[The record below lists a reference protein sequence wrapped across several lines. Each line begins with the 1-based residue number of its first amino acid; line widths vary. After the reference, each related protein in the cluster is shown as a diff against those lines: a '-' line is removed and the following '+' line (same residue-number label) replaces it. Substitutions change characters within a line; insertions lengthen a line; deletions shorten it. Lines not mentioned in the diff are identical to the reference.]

1 MTPAD
6 HDLIL
11 HLFVGRDALDGPAG
25 ALVRAWWRA
34 CRDHGMTQ
42 PLLELPLEV
51 PEGLPEEGGRPG
63 SFRVLAGRK
72 RPGTAGAAQQA
83 LCYLQHDVVGV
94 IVLLA
99 TAPGEPWTRAERD
112 WRAAVARHGGGV
124 AGDPAPEGVL
134 GTAVVHRVVPDT
146 APPATVAG
154 EAALRVGFA
163 PVTSVPVPAAR
174 ALQLP
179 GAPGEFLVLS
189 PPVDGAEGR
198 SRQLAVLAARADEG
212 LLDSWIWS
220 YGATEAAA
228 LRPTGLHRY
237 LLHTAKL
244 RDQYLAFVDRQAGF
258 RAHRDQVN
266 RLTDRVVGLC
276 AEPART
282 GASDRADQFLALELA
297 LGELQ
302 QAADTLLTYRTRL
315 ERFRRQ
321 AELAAENAD
330 LAVPPVAGA
339 PLGGLFAEDL
349 ALRGWLLR
357 QTEHDA
363 EDFRL
368 VGDRADTV
376 VRNATALVQQRLHQR
391 QQQLTLLQTS
401 VLGGVLMVLAAVQA
415 LDYRPPLPG
424 PFHGPVIA
432 LLGALATVLPGSVLR
447 WARETGRRARPSL
460 TDRLA
465 MTALG
470 ACTGWLAATA
480 VSVWRTAAPAPPVWS
495 LTTAALGALAA
506 ALLERRR

>member
-11 HLFVGRDALDGPAG
+11 HLFVGRDALDGAAG
-25 ALVRAWWRA
+25 ELLRAWWRA
-34 CRDHGMTQ
+34 CREHGMTQ
-42 PLLELPLEV
+42 PLLGLPLEV
-51 PEGLPEEGGRPG
+51 PEQLPGEGERPG
-63 SFRVLAGRK
+63 SFRALAGRK
-72 RPGTAGAAQQA
+72 RPGTAGPAQQA
-83 LCYLQHDVVGV
+83 LCYVQHDVVGV
-94 IVLLA
+94 VVLLA

-112 WRAAVARHGGGV
+112 WQAAVARHGGGA
-124 AGDPAPEGVL
+124 AGDPAPDGVL
-134 GTAVVHRVVPDT
+134 GTAVVHRVVTD
-146 APPATVAG
+146 AAAPATLLREAG
-154 EAALRVGFA
+154 MRVGFTTA
-163 PVTSVPVPAAR
+163 VGVAVPTAR

-179 GAPGEFLVLS
+179 DAQGEFLVFS
-189 PPVDGAEGR
+189 PPAESTGGR
-198 SRQLAVLAARADEG
+198 SRRLAVLAARADEG

-220 YGATEAAA
+220 HGATEATA

-237 LLHTAKL
+237 LLQSAKL
-244 RDQYLAFVDRQAGF
+244 HDQYLAFADRQAGF
-258 RAHRDQVN
+258 RAHRDLVD
-266 RLTDRVVGLC
+266 RLTDRMVGLC
-276 AEPART
+276 AEPTRDGT
-282 GASDRADQFLALELA
+282 SHRAAQFLALENALA
-297 LGELQ
+297 ELQ

-321 AELAAENAD
+321 AELAAANAD

-339 PLGGLFAEDL
+339 PLGGLFAEDT

-480 VSVWRTAAPAPPVWS
+480 VSSWHTAAPAPPAWS
-495 LTTAALGALAA
+495 LPAAALGALTA